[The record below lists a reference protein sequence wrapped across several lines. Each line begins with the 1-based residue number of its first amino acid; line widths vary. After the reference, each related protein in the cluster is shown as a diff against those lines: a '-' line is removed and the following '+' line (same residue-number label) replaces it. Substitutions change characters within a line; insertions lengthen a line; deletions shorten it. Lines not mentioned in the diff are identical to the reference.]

1 MLMPQFPERVPGKS
15 DRVQSFR
22 CQERYGYAWV
32 ALEEP
37 LCDIP
42 AFPEAETGTF
52 IVVHE
57 FYEPW
62 DVAGLRVMEN
72 ELDMAHP
79 GFVHLGTF
87 GSPDHLLPVDIVVKE
102 TDFGLH
108 YSSRIGVSTAHH
120 AHETANERL
129 FDCTWFAPFGLRL
142 RINYA
147 DGGPPHVIGNFQVP
161 ISNGRTQFVQFCM
174 IEQNRGIDP
183 EQSGGLRP
191 RRHSRRQACS
201 GVLLIPTCHSI
212 HVSNGTWPRTNQA
225 SSCVVSSSGSSSGR
239 SAASRPS
246 RRGEEVNL
254 PADSNLDRSSL
265 DGLSDRSSSQFKNGI
280 IHFVTSGAE
289 CETVQCTRCEVFC
302 APARSWRL
310 CSWRRRS
317 RLPPSLPPLSPSRSR
332 PRRRACRSSTR
343 SPAPAPRRGPGRPA

>member
-1 MLMPQFPERVPGKS
+1 MLVMDHPVFRRFWYPVIPVEHLKDGPRRFELLGRPLALFLDARGAPAALEDRCCHRSARLSIGKVVDGLIACPYHGWQYQRDGQCMLMPQFPGRTPGES

-42 AFPEAETGTF
+42 RFPEAETGTF
-52 IVVHE
+52 TVVHE

-87 GSPDHLLPVDIVVKE
+87 GSPDHLLPVDIVIKE

-161 ISNGRTQFVQFCM
+161 IANGRTQFVQFCM

-183 EQSGGLRP
+183 DKVVAFDRAVTLEDKRVLESTDPDVPLDP
-191 RRHSRRQACS
+191 RLERHMASDQPGVVMRRILKWIIEREER
-201 GVLLIPTCHSI
+201 GI
-212 HVSNGTWPRTNQA
+212 
-225 SSCVVSSSGSSSGR
+225 
-239 SAASRPS
+239 AA
-246 RRGEEVNL
+246 E
-254 PADSNLDRSSL
+254 
-265 DGLSDRSSSQFKNGI
+265 
-280 IHFVTSGAE
+280 
-289 CETVQCTRCEVFC
+289 
-302 APARSWRL
+302 
-310 CSWRRRS
+310 
-317 RLPPSLPPLSPSRSR
+317 
-332 PRRRACRSSTR
+332 
-343 SPAPAPRRGPGRPA
+343 

>member
-1 MLMPQFPERVPGKS
+1 MRGAHPLRWRIAAATVRLDFLGKVVAGLIACPYHGWQYERDGQCMLMPQFPGRVPGEN

-42 AFPEAETGTF
+42 RFPEAETKTF
-52 IVVHE
+52 TVVHE

-87 GSPDHLLPVDIVVKE
+87 GSPDHLMPVDIVIKE

-108 YSSRIGVSTAHH
+108 HSSRIGVGTAHH

-129 FDCTWFAPFGLRL
+129 LDCTWFAPFGLRL

-183 EQSGGLRP
+183 DNVVAFDRAVTLEDKRVLETTDPDVPLDP
-191 RRHSRRQACS
+191 RLERHMASDQPGVVMRRILKRIIEREER
-201 GVLLIPTCHSI
+201 GI
-212 HVSNGTWPRTNQA
+212 
-225 SSCVVSSSGSSSGR
+225 
-239 SAASRPS
+239 AA
-246 RRGEEVNL
+246 E
-254 PADSNLDRSSL
+254 
-265 DGLSDRSSSQFKNGI
+265 
-280 IHFVTSGAE
+280 
-289 CETVQCTRCEVFC
+289 
-302 APARSWRL
+302 
-310 CSWRRRS
+310 
-317 RLPPSLPPLSPSRSR
+317 
-332 PRRRACRSSTR
+332 
-343 SPAPAPRRGPGRPA
+343 

>member
-1 MLMPQFPERVPGKS
+1 MLVMDHPVFRRFWYPVIPVEHLKDGPQRFELLGRPLALFLDARGAPAALEDRCCHRSAQLSLGKVVAGLIACPYHGWQYERDGQCMLMPQFPGRVPGEN

-42 AFPEAETGTF
+42 RFPEAETKTF
-52 IVVHE
+52 TVVHE

-87 GSPDHLLPVDIVVKE
+87 GSPDHLMPVDIVIKE

-108 YSSRIGVSTAHH
+108 YSSRIGVGTAHH

-129 FDCTWFAPFGLRL
+129 LDCTWFAPFGLRL

-183 EQSGGLRP
+183 DNVVAFDRAVTLEDKRVLETTDPDVPLDP
-191 RRHSRRQACS
+191 RLERHMASDQPGVVMRRILKRIIEREER
-201 GVLLIPTCHSI
+201 GI
-212 HVSNGTWPRTNQA
+212 
-225 SSCVVSSSGSSSGR
+225 
-239 SAASRPS
+239 AA
-246 RRGEEVNL
+246 E
-254 PADSNLDRSSL
+254 
-265 DGLSDRSSSQFKNGI
+265 
-280 IHFVTSGAE
+280 
-289 CETVQCTRCEVFC
+289 
-302 APARSWRL
+302 
-310 CSWRRRS
+310 
-317 RLPPSLPPLSPSRSR
+317 
-332 PRRRACRSSTR
+332 
-343 SPAPAPRRGPGRPA
+343 

>member
-1 MLMPQFPERVPGKS
+1 MLVMDHPVFRRFWYPVIPVEHLKDGPQRFELLGRPLALFLDARGAPAALEDRCCHRSARLSLGKVVAGLIACPYHGWQYERDGQCMLMPQFPGRVPGEN

-42 AFPEAETGTF
+42 RFPEAETKTF
-52 IVVHE
+52 TVVHE

-87 GSPDHLLPVDIVVKE
+87 GSPDHLMPVDIVIKE

-108 YSSRIGVSTAHH
+108 YSSRIGVGTAHH

-129 FDCTWFAPFGLRL
+129 LDCTWFAPFGLRL

-183 EQSGGLRP
+183 DNVVAFDRAVTLEDKRVLETTDPDVPLDP
-191 RRHSRRQACS
+191 RLERHMASDQPGVVMRRILKRIIEREER
-201 GVLLIPTCHSI
+201 GI
-212 HVSNGTWPRTNQA
+212 
-225 SSCVVSSSGSSSGR
+225 
-239 SAASRPS
+239 AA
-246 RRGEEVNL
+246 E
-254 PADSNLDRSSL
+254 
-265 DGLSDRSSSQFKNGI
+265 
-280 IHFVTSGAE
+280 
-289 CETVQCTRCEVFC
+289 
-302 APARSWRL
+302 
-310 CSWRRRS
+310 
-317 RLPPSLPPLSPSRSR
+317 
-332 PRRRACRSSTR
+332 
-343 SPAPAPRRGPGRPA
+343 